1 MAEPT
6 GKGFNVERLLSSLG
20 GFLHQ
25 ITEISAQ
32 RQRGDEE
39 PGTGEKP
46 VVDTHMR
53 IRTLDG
59 EPVDSSFFGFA
70 AKGKDEKAEEAGDTA
85 PRPADFREPPVDIM
99 VLDASVS
106 AVVEVPG
113 ADAATVEIALDGDM
127 LTIKA
132 RGERVEYRCEAML
145 PVEVDP
151 RTQAMTMRNGI
162 LELKWRRSATPSKSA

>member
-1 MAEPT
+1 MTDPT
-6 GKGFNVERLLSSLG
+6 DKGFTVEGLLSSLS

-25 ITEISAQ
+25 MSEISAQ
-32 RQRGDEE
+32 RQRGDAAS
-39 PGTGEKP
+39 GAKEKP
-46 VVDTHMR
+46 VVDSRMT

-59 EPVDSSFFGFA
+59 EPVEASFFGFTV
-70 AKGKDEKAEEAGDTA
+70 KDEDGEAEESGEPA

-99 VLDASVS
+99 VLDASIS

-113 ADAATVEIALDGDM
+113 ADPDSIEIALDGDM

-132 RGERVEYRCEAML
+132 RGVRVEYHCEAML

-151 RTQAMTMRNGI
+151 HTQAMTMRNGI
-162 LELKWRRSATPSKSA
+162 LELSWRRPKPPSKSK